1 MSQKMNEHQLK
12 IKISNDFQAVI
23 ADISAAETL
32 QSKDNPFS
40 RVTFG
45 REFLEAQLSA
55 PVLSDKE
62 LTKITS
68 DIDKA
73 IEDNKSLQEVVGLLK
88 TGLTL
93 LAKYGVIL

>member
-1 MSQKMNEHQLK
+1 MNENELK
-12 IKISNDFQAVI
+12 EKIAKDFQAVI
-23 ADISAAETL
+23 GNIAAAETL
-32 QSKDNPFS
+32 QSQDNPFS

-55 PVLSDKE
+55 PVLSDEE
-62 LTKITS
+62 LMKVAS

-73 IEDNKSLQEVVGLLK
+73 IEENQSLQEVVGLLK

-93 LAKYGVIL
+93 LAKYGVVL

>member
-1 MSQKMNEHQLK
+1 MNEDELK
-12 IKISNDFQAVI
+12 VKIANDFQAVI
-23 ADISAAETL
+23 TDIAVAETL
-32 QSKDNPFS
+32 QSQDNPFY

-55 PVLSDKE
+55 PVLSDEE
-62 LTKITS
+62 LMKVAS

-73 IEDNKSLQEVVGLLK
+73 IEENRSLQEVVGLLK

-93 LAKYGVIL
+93 LSKYGVIL

>member
-1 MSQKMNEHQLK
+1 MNEDELK
-12 IKISNDFQAVI
+12 VKIAKDFQAVI
-23 ADISAAETL
+23 ADIAAAETL
-32 QSKDNPFS
+32 QSQDNPFS

-55 PVLSDKE
+55 PVLSDAE
-62 LTKITS
+62 LLKITS

-73 IEDNKSLQEVVGLLK
+73 IEENRNLQEVVGLLK

>member
-1 MSQKMNEHQLK
+1 MNEDELK
-12 IKISNDFQAVI
+12 VKIANDFQAVI
-23 ADISAAETL
+23 ADIAAAETL
-32 QSKDNPFS
+32 QGQDNPFY

-55 PVLSDKE
+55 PVLSDEE
-62 LTKITS
+62 LMKVAS

-73 IEDNKSLQEVVGLLK
+73 IEENRSLQEVVGLLK

-93 LAKYGVIL
+93 LSKYGVIL